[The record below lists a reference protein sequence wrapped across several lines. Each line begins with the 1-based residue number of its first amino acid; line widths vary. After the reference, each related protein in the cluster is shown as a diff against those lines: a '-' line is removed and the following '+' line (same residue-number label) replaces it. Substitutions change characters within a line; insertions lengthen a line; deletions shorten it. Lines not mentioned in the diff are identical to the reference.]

1 MSIIDNALRQSM
13 QDQVKKKKL
22 WTNAS
27 PTSSFANQKI
37 TLDLT
42 GYQGVRVKLAYNN
55 DSMSDDQTEFDVE
68 VGKNS
73 RAVMFGPLTAEGV
86 SILATARVITAE
98 TDGVKIGTAYS
109 KNTGITIE
117 GTANNTRQIPID
129 IYGIKNILG
138 GAARKIKALLM
149 PSPRRLE
156 VA

>member
-42 GYQGVRVKLAYNN
+42 GYQGARVKLAYNN
-55 DSMSDDQTEFDVE
+55 DSMSDVQTEFDVE
-68 VGKNS
+68 IGKQTH
-73 RAVMFGPLTAEGV
+73 AVMFGPLTADGV
-86 SILATARVITAE
+86 SILATARILTAE
-98 TDGVKIGTAYS
+98 TDGVEIGTAYA

-117 GTANNTRQIPID
+117 GTVNNTRQIPID

-138 GAARKIKALLM
+138 GAARKIKAFFALPLCG
-149 PSPRRLE
+149 LE

>member
-27 PTSSFANQKI
+27 PMSSFANQKI

-42 GYQGVRVKLAYNN
+42 GYQGARVKLAYNN
-55 DSMSDDQTEFDVE
+55 DSMSDIQTEFDIE
-68 VGKNS
+68 IGKQT
-73 RAVMFGPLTAEGV
+73 RAVMFGPLTAEGS
-86 SILATARVITAE
+86 SILATARVLTAE
-98 TDGVKIGTAYS
+98 ADGVEIGTAYG
-109 KNTGITIE
+109 KNTGSTAE
-117 GTANNTRQIPID
+117 GVVDNTRQIPID

-138 GAARKIKALLM
+138 GAARKIKALLTL
-149 PSPRRLE
+149 SPRRLE